1 MCFSFI
7 NQVISTNVLAQEDET
22 PERPRGLLQLLAYF
36 LAKNVFPIRRL
47 TAVAAKSDQP
57 VMEIGYNETVY
68 FNVGLMDFNTGE
80 FQKITGD
87 PPYIFSR
94 YMNFEVIEYPDEN
107 KYGSWKVLFNP
118 TAIEMKEGSVI
129 KTNVS
134 VTLHAPTEATHAI
147 QSGILKIGVKI
158 TRAYGTLWFNKDEGF
173 IGLLTW
179 TLPAIINGWG
189 RYSGTVDQGE
199 KEVEVLLKIK
209 PYHKVKFSS
218 VPYMFFRPDEIVSIP
233 ITLQNLGNYND
244 TFGFR
249 VVTNKDDV
257 KIADPISI
265 TLSPGEIKD
274 TYLGVYFPPSILD
287 YGTRHDIKIQAYS
300 IDQPNV
306 TIAERTVYLETKGIY
321 FSEMSSLGIILLIFI
336 VIVIVLFLIFR
347 RKHIMDNICVKP
359 DKPWDIPEEEK
370 YLKKLKQ
377 RDKQKYNEVLKIME
391 DEYKSALLW
400 YEYYVKSIIQPK
412 PVKKEKIKEV
422 KKEKPKKKE
431 KFLFKK
437 EKKPSKKKEKEEIK
451 IIEEPII
458 EKEEVLV
465 DRKARAEKIMKEQ
478 TLLRIRRDQENQRRK
493 LKKLSSQEGG

>member
-7 NQVISTNVLAQEDET
+7 NQAISENALAQQE
-22 PERPRGLLQLLAYF
+22 ERPRGLLQRLGYF
-36 LAKNVFPIRRL
+36 LAEWIFRIQRFA
-47 TAVAAKSDQP
+47 AVAAKSDQP

-68 FNVGLMDFNTGE
+68 FNVGMMDFETGE
-80 FQKITGD
+80 FQKVQKVQSF
-87 PPYIFSR
+87 IFSR
-94 YMNFEVIEYPDEN
+94 FMNFEVIEYPDEN

-118 TAIEMKEGSVI
+118 TTIEYKEGSVL

-134 VTLHAPTEATHAI
+134 VTLHAPTEAAHAI
-147 QSGILKIGVKI
+147 QSGILKLGMKV
-158 TRAYGTLWFNKDEGF
+158 THAYGSLWFNRDLPFPNSFFWTLYAF
-173 IGLLTW
+173 IG
-179 TLPAIINGWG
+179 GWG
-189 RYSGTVDQGE
+189 RYSGTVDEGIR
-199 KEVEVLLKIK
+199 EVEVLLKIK

-233 ITLQNLGNYND
+233 ITVQNLGNYND

-274 TYLGVYFPPSILD
+274 TYLGVYFPPSFLD

-321 FSEMSSLGIILLIFI
+321 FSEMSSLGIIILIFI
-336 VIVIVLFLIFR
+336 VLVIVLFLIFR

-377 RDKQKYNEVLKIME
+377 RDKQKYNEVLEIME

-451 IIEEPII
+451 IIEVPII
-458 EKEEVLV
+458 EKEKVLV